1 MPMPASDY
9 DIFLSY
15 SRKDYNRAQEVYL
28 SLSRKWSTF
37 FDQEEIRPGD
47 QFPVAIQH
55 AAERA
60 HIVIVLLSSN
70 SVHSPW
76 VHREATI
83 GSDRGTLLTV
93 LIDDLS
99 TEELRML
106 PGSVAVYHWHKMLN
120 IDSSALT
127 QLENIVAERVDHQ
140 IFEPGKSQRI
150 HIPAGKFLLGI
161 TPEEFES
168 LPLLERN
175 RASEREL
182 PQRERFMNSFS
193 LSTTPVTVA
202 QYRAFL
208 RECSLSHKLEFPI
221 NWVSRRFNC
230 ADKPV
235 VGVSWYEAK
244 SYCEWAGG
252 RLPAEEE
259 WEYACKLGLEG
270 MSISF
275 FDLACH
281 DSNSEDKPRRCS
293 ESTPDMIGLWD
304 MLGNVW
310 EWCQTPFEE
319 GYIIRGGCFRSPKH
333 HVRPSKRMWQR
344 APRRLETLGF
354 RVAWT
359 DPHLRCISDASVV

>member
-1 MPMPASDY
+1 MSMDSSDY

-15 SRKDYNRAQEVYL
+15 SRKDYNRAQKVYHA
-28 SLSRKWSTF
+28 LSRQWLTF
-37 FDQEEIRPGD
+37 FDQVEMRPGD
-47 QFPVAIQH
+47 HFPMAIQH

-60 HIVIVLLSSN
+60 HLVLVLLSSN

-99 TEELRML
+99 VEELRML
-106 PGSVAVYHWHKMLN
+106 PSSVAVYHWHKMLN
-120 IDSSALT
+120 IDSSKLLQLT
-127 QLENIVAERVDHQ
+127 DIVADRVDHYV
-140 IFEPGKSQRI
+140 FKPGQSQRV
-150 HIPAGKFLLGI
+150 HIPTGTFLLGI
-161 TPEEFES
+161 APDEFES
-168 LPLLERN
+168 LPPPERK
-175 RASEREL
+175 RAAEREL
-182 PQRERFMNSFS
+182 PQKERSVDAFF
-193 LSTTPVTVA
+193 LSATPVLVA
-202 QYRAFL
+202 QYRTFL
-208 RECSLSHKLEFPI
+208 RECNSSLKLEFPY

-252 RLPAEEE
+252 RLPMEEE
-259 WEYACKLGLEG
+259 WEYACRLGLEG
-270 MSISF
+270 RSASF
-275 FDLACH
+275 SDFACY
-281 DSNSEDKPRRCS
+281 DKNSEDKPRRCKR
-293 ESTPDMIGLWD
+293 STPDAIGLRD

-310 EWCQTPFEE
+310 EWCQTQFDE
-319 GYIIRGGCFRSPKH
+319 GHIIRGGCFRSPKH

-354 RVAWT
+354 RVAWP
-359 DPHLRCISDASVV
+359 DLH